1 MIIKELEVRGDRII
15 LQELSMAEV
24 LDEYHKRIEA
34 RDALKHAVR

>member
-15 LQELSMAEV
+15 LQELSVMEV

-34 RDALKHAVR
+34 RDSLKLIKR